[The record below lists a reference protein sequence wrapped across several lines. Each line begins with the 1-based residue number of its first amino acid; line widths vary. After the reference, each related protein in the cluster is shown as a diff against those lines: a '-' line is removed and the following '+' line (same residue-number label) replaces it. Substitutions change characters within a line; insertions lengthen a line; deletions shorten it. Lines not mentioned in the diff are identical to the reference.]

1 MSIAYEN
8 ERFRV
13 VTDYKIPYA
22 VGKEVHSRYGYSVLN
37 KETGVSEYED
47 FQIHN
52 AITYAEHANMF
63 LKHKMWRIV
72 AIQNN
77 GTIEFLDKEAAGDTL
92 DAALQ
97 PAQ

>member
-22 VGKEVHSRYGYSVLN
+22 VGNETYSRYGYSVLN
-37 KETGVSEYED
+37 KETGIAEYED
-47 FQIHN
+47 FQIQN

-63 LKHKMWRIV
+63 LKHEMWRIV
-72 AIQNN
+72 AIQNK
-77 GTIEFLDKEAAGDTL
+77 GTVEFLDKESASDTL
-92 DAALQ
+92 DAALS
-97 PAQ
+97 AK